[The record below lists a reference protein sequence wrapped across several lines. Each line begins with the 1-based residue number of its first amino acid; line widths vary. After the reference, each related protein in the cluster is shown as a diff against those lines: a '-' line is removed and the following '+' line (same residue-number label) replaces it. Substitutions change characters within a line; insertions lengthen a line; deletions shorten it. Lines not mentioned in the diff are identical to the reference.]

1 MAVYIVPAIVF
12 IHVFDTNKASVLQR
26 WSPSELEKGEVPISQ
41 VQESISEVPWVLCQ
55 GFGSLW
61 MSKHHPEIADPMRH
75 S

>member
-41 VQESISEVPWVLCQ
+41 VQESISEV
-55 GFGSLW
+55 S
-61 MSKHHPEIADPMRH
+61 
-75 S
+75 